1 MGLRPCRGLGNF
13 TVLGPNKQLQSL
25 AGSLQPCVDK
35 IRDLNTV
42 FGIRPYIVRMV
53 WTRWSE
59 GYRGDGVEEVI
70 MEQAILPTPV
80 VNAISNLD
88 VTTTSVG
95 NEEFGMLKLSEV
107 SGRFTEDYLEGKDQ
121 DGRPI
126 DSAVNFY
133 YEIEYPHQ
141 DGTFPGV
148 RRRFE
153 LAGAPE
159 YMPSKF
165 QWEISLVRAGE
176 NRTRDGT
183 PED

>member
-1 MGLRPCRGLGNF
+1 MGLRPCGPMPSF
-13 TVLGPNKQLQSL
+13 TVLGPGQQLQSL

-42 FGIRPYIVRMV
+42 FGVRPYIVRLV
-53 WTRWSE
+53 WTVWSE
-59 GYRGDGVEEVI
+59 GMRGDGVEEVAHEV
-70 MEQAILPTPV
+70 MLLPTPS
-80 VNAISNLD
+80 VNSIGNLD
-88 VTTTSVG
+88 ATTTAVG
-95 NEEFGMLKLSEV
+95 SEEFGMLKLSEV
-107 SGRFTEDYLEGKDQ
+107 SGRFTEDYLEGKACE
-121 DGRPI
+121 GYPI
-126 DSAVNFY
+126 DASTNFY
-133 YEIEYPHQ
+133 YEIEYPNQ
-141 DGTFPGV
+141 AGQFPGM

-153 LAGAPE
+153 LAGPPE